1 MHPLAEKVS
10 VLART
15 QNLFPGSDKIVV
27 AVSGGLDSMVLLD
40 LLFASEL
47 NIRDRLV
54 VAHFNH
60 QLRGAESDADAVFV
74 EESARSYDLPFELGC
89 ENVSLKSKELSGG
102 LEAVARELRHNFF
115 VTLSNRLGCQTV
127 ILAHHLDDQVET
139 FFIRLFRGAGNRG
152 LAGMSVLSSSYLDP
166 EIKLVR
172 PILKVRRVEI
182 EAYAQEMGINH
193 REDKSNNDTRF
204 LRNKIRHNLLPY
216 ISELFNPSFH
226 RQIIKTMELAGDDSD
241 YIDKLAI
248 NWLSKGEENFENLPI
263 ALQRKVLQMQLFS
276 KSLESSFDLIES
288 LRTQVDRAIEV
299 SPGKRLVRKKTGKI
313 EWLPIINERL
323 FSVDRCEIDLIRQKH
338 EIEFGGIKFCFERV
352 KGGLNKFTELG
363 KKNNREVFD
372 AVSIGP
378 HIILRH
384 WIPGDRFQPIG
395 QTGKKKLQDL
405 FVNQKI
411 PSPERHRR
419 VIGESDDGSLF
430 WVNGFRIADPFK
442 VKESTTELLLF
453 HWEE

>member
-47 NIRDRLV
+47 NLRDRLV

-89 ENVSLKSKELSGG
+89 ENVSLKTKELSGG

-172 PILKVRRVEI
+172 PMLKVRRV
-182 EAYAQEMGINH
+182 
-193 REDKSNNDTRF
+193 
-204 LRNKIRHNLLPY
+204 
-216 ISELFNPSFH
+216 
-226 RQIIKTMELAGDDSD
+226 
-241 YIDKLAI
+241 
-248 NWLSKGEENFENLPI
+248 
-263 ALQRKVLQMQLFS
+263 
-276 KSLESSFDLIES
+276 
-288 LRTQVDRAIEV
+288 
-299 SPGKRLVRKKTGKI
+299 
-313 EWLPIINERL
+313 
-323 FSVDRCEIDLIRQKH
+323 
-338 EIEFGGIKFCFERV
+338 
-352 KGGLNKFTELG
+352 
-363 KKNNREVFD
+363 
-372 AVSIGP
+372 
-378 HIILRH
+378 
-384 WIPGDRFQPIG
+384 
-395 QTGKKKLQDL
+395 
-405 FVNQKI
+405 
-411 PSPERHRR
+411 
-419 VIGESDDGSLF
+419 
-430 WVNGFRIADPFK
+430 
-442 VKESTTELLLF
+442 
-453 HWEE
+453 